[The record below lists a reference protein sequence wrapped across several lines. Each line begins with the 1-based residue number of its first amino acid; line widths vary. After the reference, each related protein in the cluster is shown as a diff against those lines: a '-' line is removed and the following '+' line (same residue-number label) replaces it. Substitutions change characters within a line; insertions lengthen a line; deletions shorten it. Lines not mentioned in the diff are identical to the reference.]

1 MSNPLRTS
9 LVDNLL
15 AFITS
20 HTELIHDL
28 HERLERDYDGK
39 VDQRELLGK
48 LIEELS
54 DFDEEEMSLLNPK
67 IAFSILQTI
76 PGIVFMYDLEE
87 KKSIYINK
95 QINSILGYSDSDLN
109 IDERFE
115 ELIHPDDVEVFAR
128 FFPRLLSLNSDEDL
142 EYSYR
147 LRHANGN
154 YVWLSVRELVY
165 RRDENGLP
173 SKTIGIAQDVT
184 DQVSENYRLKESE
197 ILQNDLLNNTSQK
210 FFYLDRKGVI
220 LTLNEKS
227 RKEFTA
233 ANKVDPIGKK
243 LGDFL
248 PDLQSENFWKH
259 FQRALASELTVY
271 EDFLDY
277 GPDERKYYRISMN
290 PALDDK
296 GKVRAVT
303 VELTEM
309 TNEVHYRERL
319 KRSQERLEFALES
332 SRDAVWE
339 WNLDNNEVYYTG
351 FLVDILGYNKRSEPF
366 NRKDWLNHV
375 HREDK
380 KRVFQEF
387 EKLLKGKQ
395 ERYSHEYRL
404 KGEDGQHR
412 WILDRGQV
420 VEHRNSRPVRIIG
433 TFTDITER
441 IEQEQ
446 RLQQSEERFQL
457 AAKGMSVGIWD
468 WNIKT
473 HRYYWS
479 PQLFE
484 ILGYEPFELQAG
496 FEGIEGFMH
505 PDDKPK
511 VIATLAKY
519 FKKQIDEFS
528 VEYRVKHNNGEY
540 IWVRS
545 NGQAVFDDKGEPV
558 RMVGS
563 LENIHDG
570 KIAQIELSKRQ
581 QLLNSINQNINEG
594 IYRSTPDQKLL
605 YCNDAFLRLFGI
617 ENLPD
622 VERQDFSTI
631 VFYADGNDRET
642 LRKELEEKGYLN
654 NCEIKYK
661 RRDGSTFWAL
671 LNCSVGTDEQ
681 GNMVYNGAIRDIS
694 EMKNIRQELI
704 EARDR
709 AEEMNKLKSSFLAN
723 MSHEVRTPING
734 ILGLTEIIEET
745 DDLSQLKEYSEMI
758 RESGTR
764 LLNTINSILH
774 LSQMEASSGNFNLNE
789 IELNNFV
796 KSNVNLFLMQAQKK
810 SIKLTLEPHHKDA
823 TVLGDESM
831 IDQILNNLIGNA
843 IKFTDEG
850 EVKVSISEKTRR
862 KKPFYQIVVSDTG
875 IGVSEEFL
883 PRIFNEFEQESS
895 GYARKF
901 QGSGLGLAICKK
913 YTELLGGTIKAE
925 SKKDDGTKFIVQLPA
940 K

>member
-1 MSNPLRTS
+1 MSNPLKTN
-9 LVDNLL
+9 LVDDLL
-15 AFITS
+15 SFLTS
-20 HTELIHDL
+20 HSELIHDL
-28 HERLERDYDGK
+28 YEKIEKDSNGNI
-39 VDQRELLGK
+39 DQSELLGK
-48 LIEELS
+48 LIEQISDVDEGEL
-54 DFDEEEMSLLNPK
+54 SLLNPR
-67 IAFSILQTI
+67 IAYSILKTI
-76 PGIVFMYDLEE
+76 PGIVFMYDLEK
-87 KKSIYINK
+87 KKSFYINN
-95 QINSILGYSDSDLN
+95 QINNILGYSDSELN
-109 IDERFE
+109 IDERFN

-128 FFPRLLSLNSDEDL
+128 FFPRLLSLGEDEEM

-147 LRHANGN
+147 VKHANGS
-154 YVWLSVRELVY
+154 YVWLSVREIVY
-165 RRDENGLP
+165 SRDENGLP
-173 SKTIGIAQDVT
+173 SKTVGIAQDVT
-184 DQVSENYRLKESE
+184 DQVSKKYRLRESE

-210 FFYLDRKGVI
+210 FFYLDKNGRI

-227 RKEFTA
+227 KNEFVA
-233 ANKVDPIGKK
+233 ANKVDPIGKV
-243 LGDFL
+243 LGEFL
-248 PDLQSENFWKH
+248 PDLQSENFWHH
-259 FQRALASELTVY
+259 FNRALASELTVY

-277 GPDERKYYRISMN
+277 GPNERKYYRISMN
-290 PALDDK
+290 PALDEE
-296 GKVRAVT
+296 GSVRAVT

-309 TNEVHYRERL
+309 TQEVHYRERL
-319 KRSQERLEFALES
+319 KRSQERLQFALES

-339 WNLDNNEVYYTG
+339 WNLDSNEVFYTG
-351 FLVDILGYNKRSEPF
+351 FLVDILGYDKQSEPF
-366 NRKDWLNHV
+366 NRKDWLNHI

-380 KRVFQEF
+380 RRVFSEF
-387 EKLLKGKQ
+387 EKLLKGQ
-395 ERYSHEYRL
+395 QDRYSHEYRL
-404 KGEDGQHR
+404 KGDDDSHR

-420 VEHRNSRPVRIIG
+420 VEYRDSRPVRIIG

-446 RLQQSEERFQL
+446 RLQKSEQRFQL
-457 AAKGMSVGIWD
+457 AAKGMGVGIWD

-473 HRYYWS
+473 ERYYWS

-484 ILGYEPFELQAG
+484 ILGYEPFELKSG

-511 VIATLAKY
+511 VIATLARY

-528 VEYRVKHNNGEY
+528 VEYRVKHNNGDY

-545 NGQAVFDDKGEPV
+545 NGQAVFNNKGEPK

-570 KIAQIELSKRQ
+570 KVAQIELSKRQ
-581 QLLNSINQNINEG
+581 QLLNNINQNINEG

-605 YCNDAFLRLFGI
+605 YCNDAFLRLFGV
-617 ENLPD
+617 ENLSE
-622 VERQDFSTI
+622 VEKQDFSTI

-642 LRKELEEKGYLN
+642 LRNELEQKGYLN
-654 NCEIKYK
+654 NCEIKYQ

-671 LNCSVGTDEQ
+671 LNCSVGTDEE
-681 GNMVYNGAIRDIS
+681 GNMVYNGAIRDIT
-694 EMKNIRQELI
+694 EMKGIRKELI
-704 EARDR
+704 EAKER

-774 LSQMEASSGNFNLNE
+774 LSQMEASSGNFDLNE

-796 KSNVNLFLMQAQKK
+796 KSNVNLFTMPAQKK
-810 SIKLTLEPHHKDA
+810 NIKLTFEPHNKDA
-823 TVLGDESM
+823 KVLGDESM

-843 IKFTDEG
+843 IKFTDDG

-862 KKPFYQIVVSDTG
+862 KKLFYQIAVSDTG
-875 IGVSEEFL
+875 IGVSEDFL

-925 SKKDDGTKFIVQLPA
+925 SKKGEWTRFIVQLPA

>member
-901 QGSGLGLAICKK
+901 QGSGLGLPICKK

-925 SKKDDGTKFIVQLPA
+925 SKKDDGTKFILQLPA

>member
-1 MSNPLRTS
+1 MSNPLRTN

-28 HERLERDYDGK
+28 HERLEKDYDGK

-76 PGIVFMYDLEE
+76 PGIVFIYDLKKE
-87 KKSIYINK
+87 KSIYINN
-95 QINSILGYSDSDLN
+95 QINNILGYSDSELN
-109 IDERFE
+109 IDERFN
-115 ELIHPDDVEVFAR
+115 ELIHPEDAEVFTR

-147 LRHANGN
+147 MRHANGN

-165 RRDENGLP
+165 SRDENGLP

-184 DQVSENYRLKESE
+184 DQVSKNYRLKESE

-210 FFYLDRKGVI
+210 FFYLNRKGVI

-233 ANKVDPIGKK
+233 ANKVEPIGKK

-277 GPDERKYYRISMN
+277 GPDERKYYRISLN

-457 AAKGMSVGIWD
+457 AAKGMGVGIWD

-484 ILGYEPFELQAG
+484 ILGYEPFELQVG

-511 VIATLAKY
+511 VLATLAKY
-519 FKKQIDEFS
+519 FKRQQDKFI

-545 NGQAVFDDKGEPV
+545 NGQAVFDNKGEPE

-570 KIAQIELSKRQ
+570 KIAQIELLRRQ
-581 QLLNSINQNINEG
+581 KLLNGINQNINEG

-605 YCNDAFLRLFGI
+605 YCNDAFLRLFGV
-617 ENLPD
+617 ENLSE
-622 VERQDFSTI
+622 VEKKEFSKI

-789 IELNNFV
+789 IELNDFV

-925 SKKDDGTKFIVQLPA
+925 SKKGEGTKFIVQLPA
-940 K
+940 N

>member
-1 MSNPLRTS
+1 MSNPLKTN
-9 LVDNLL
+9 LVDDLL
-15 AFITS
+15 SFLTS
-20 HTELIHDL
+20 HSELIHDL
-28 HERLERDYDGK
+28 YERLEKDSNGK
-39 VDQRELLGK
+39 IDQSELLGK

-54 DFDEEEMSLLNPK
+54 DVDEGELTLLNPR
-67 IAFSILQTI
+67 IAYSILKTI
-76 PGIVFMYDLEE
+76 PGIVFMYDLER
-87 KKSIYINK
+87 KKSIYINN
-95 QINSILGYSDSDLN
+95 QINSILGYSHSELN

-115 ELIHPDDVEVFAR
+115 ELVHPEDKEVFAR
-128 FFPRLLSLNSDEDL
+128 FLPRLLSLDKDEEL
-142 EYSYR
+142 EYTYR
-147 LRHANGN
+147 LKNSNGK
-154 YVWLSVRELVY
+154 YVWFSVRELVY
-165 RRDENGLP
+165 SRDEKGVP
-173 SKTIGIAQDVT
+173 IKTIGIAQDIS
-184 DQVSENYRLKESE
+184 DQVNKSYRLKESE
-197 ILQNDLLNNTSQK
+197 ALQNDLLNNTSQK
-210 FFYLDRKGVI
+210 FFYLDRNGVI

-227 RKEFTA
+227 RTEFIA
-233 ANKVDPIGKK
+233 ANQIDPIGKV
-243 LGDFL
+243 LGDYL

-259 FQRALASELTVY
+259 FKSALASELTVY

-277 GPDERKYYRISMN
+277 GPNERKYYRISMN
-290 PALDDK
+290 PALSEK
-296 GKVRAVT
+296 GRVRAIT
-303 VELTEM
+303 LELTEM

-319 KRSQERLEFALES
+319 KQSQERLEFALES

-339 WNLDNNEVYYTG
+339 WNLLNDEVYYTG
-351 FLVDILGYNKRSEPF
+351 FLVDILGYDKPSRPF
-366 NRKDWLNHV
+366 NREDWLNHI

-380 KRVFQEF
+380 KRVFSEF
-387 EKLLKGKQ
+387 DELLSGEKDS
-395 ERYSHEYRL
+395 YSHEYRL
-404 KGEDGQHR
+404 KGEDGRHR

-441 IEQEQ
+441 IEQEH
-446 RLQQSEERFQL
+446 RLQKSEERFQL
-457 AAKGMSVGIWD
+457 AAKGMGVGIWD

-473 HRYYWS
+473 ERYYWS

-484 ILGYEPFELQAG
+484 ILGYDPFELESG

-511 VIATLAKY
+511 VLATLAQY
-519 FKKQIDEFS
+519 FKKQIDKFS

-545 NGQAVFDDKGEPV
+545 NGQAVFDNNDEPK

-581 QLLNSINQNINEG
+581 QLLNNINQNINEG
-594 IYRSTPDQKLL
+594 IYRSSPDQKLL
-605 YCNDAFLRLFGI
+605 YCNDAFLRLFGVQDYEDI
-617 ENLPD
+617 TGE
-622 VERQDFSTI
+622 DFSTI
-631 VFYADGNDRET
+631 VFYEDINDRKI

-704 EARDR
+704 EAKER

-774 LSQMEASSGNFNLNE
+774 LSQMEATSGNFNLNE
-789 IELNNFV
+789 IELNDFV
-796 KSNVNLFLMQAQKK
+796 KSNVNLFLMAAQKK
-810 SIKLTLEPHHKDA
+810 NIKLTFEPRNNDA
-823 TVLGDESM
+823 YILGDESM

-850 EVKVSISEKTRR
+850 EVKVSILEGTK
-862 KKPFYQIVVSDTG
+862 KEKPFYQIVVSDTG

-925 SKKDDGTKFIVQLPA
+925 SKKGEGTKFIVQLPA

>member
-184 DQVSENYRLKESE
+184 DQVSKNYRLKESE

-545 NGQAVFDDKGEPV
+545 NGQAVFDNKGEPV

-581 QLLNSINQNINEG
+581 QILYSINQNINEG